1 MDLSC
6 LITDINPSINF
17 LFGFIAYICTHKSN
31 YKMIGRREQIQLM
44 QDALKLKKS
53 SFIAITG
60 RRRVGKTHLVR
71 EIYSQHFCFSV
82 TGIQNGTMGMQLAN
96 FVQKINEYQEET
108 APKSYVKNW
117 HDAFLLLKNY
127 LKSLPK
133 NKKQVIF
140 IDELPWIAT
149 AKSGFIQLLAH
160 LWNDYL
166 SYEKHFILVVC
177 GSATSWITNK
187 IINDKGGFH
196 NRVTIPIHLKPFTLA
211 ETKLFFKYKNIQF
224 TDTGIAEIY
233 MTLGGLPYYLEQI
246 KKGESPTK
254 AIERL
259 CFEPNGIL
267 KNEYHNLYK
276 ALFDNWEYHED
287 IVQVLA
293 KTQKGLTRIEILEKT
308 KISAGGN
315 FNRAIND
322 LLLTDFVAIYHPFG
336 SIKRESI
343 YKLTDEFSVF
353 YHRFM
358 KENAKKDAAIWQTIS
373 QSQKYK
379 IWKGFAFESLC
390 LKHIEEIKNALG
402 IRNLYSE
409 NSSFFRSKKSK
420 DGFQI
425 DLIIDRKD
433 AAINLCECKF
443 YESNFEITKKYSEEL
458 KLRKVAF
465 REETQT
471 KKMLLNT
478 LIANENLIENE
489 YSLELVDH
497 FIHLSDLM

>member
-1 MDLSC
+1 
-6 LITDINPSINF
+6 
-17 LFGFIAYICTHKSN
+17 
-31 YKMIGRREQIQLM
+31 MIGRATQIRLM

-60 RRRVGKTHLVR
+60 RRRVGKTFIVR
-71 EIYSQHFCFSV
+71 DVYASHFCYAV
-82 TGIQNGTMGMQLAN
+82 TGIQNGNMRMQLAN
-96 FVQKINEYQEET
+96 FVQKINEYQSKDDK
-108 APKSYVKNW
+108 PLIDVKNW
-117 HDAFLLLKNY
+117 QEAFQMLKNH
-127 LKSLPK
+127 LKTLPR

-166 SYEKHFILVVC
+166 VHEKHFILVVC

-187 IINDKGGFH
+187 IMNDRGGFH

-211 ETKLFFKYKNIQF
+211 ESKQFFQSKNIAF

-233 MTLGGLPYYLEQI
+233 MMLGGLPYYLEQI
-246 KKGESPTK
+246 KKRESPSK

-267 KNEYHNLYK
+267 KYEYQNLYK
-276 ALFDNWEYHED
+276 ALFENWEQHEAV
-287 IVQVLA
+287 VQALA
-293 KTQKGLTRIEILEKT
+293 LSQKGLSRKEILKKT

-315 FNRAIND
+315 FNRTMND
-322 LLLTDFVAIYHPFG
+322 LLITDFVTFYHPFG
-336 SIKRESI
+336 NKKRESI
-343 YKLTDEFSVF
+343 YKLSDEFSVF

-358 KENAKKDAAIWQTIS
+358 KENAKKDAVVWQSIA

-379 IWKGFAFESLC
+379 IWKGLAFESLC

-409 NSSFFRSKKSK
+409 NSSYFRSTNSK

-433 AAINLCECKF
+433 VAINLCECKF
-443 YESNFEITKKYSEEL
+443 YESNFEITKKYAQEL

-471 KKMLLNT
+471 RKMLLIT
-478 LIANENLIENE
+478 LITNEELLENQYSKEVIDRNVNL
-489 YSLELVDH
+489 SEL
-497 FIHLSDLM
+497 MKGA